1 VWLAAPC
8 SRTFSFTDG
17 AVSLGG
23 AIVDPSP
30 PFRLLANRAN
40 FVRGVQIPRR
50 IWNQEQPG

>member
-1 VWLAAPC
+1 MAP
-8 SRTFSFTDG
+8 SR
-17 AVSLGG
+17 LGG